1 MLQMI
6 GHLTHTAATAAA
18 AASRIPDR
26 PPIDGMSPRGS
37 PALVRLDGSIDVFG
51 DTRRMRS
58 GERFMRHMEASP
70 ESGLCPSRND

>member
-26 PPIDGMSPRGS
+26 PSLDGMSPRAS
-37 PALVRLDGSIDVFG
+37 PALVRLDGTIDAFG
-51 DTRRMRS
+51 DRRRLRS
-58 GERFMRHMEASP
+58 GERFMRHMEPSP
-70 ESGLCPSRND
+70 E